1 MSCLFDSIAS
11 YTRNCT
17 SHALRQMVADYLRE
31 NPVFWGEMRFKE
43 VFDLFEPQDVHF
55 CTSVEDYIDRMRQE
69 STWGGAL
76 EIQCICNMFQ
86 IGVRVHTGLPL
97 PIEFFPASSIRVS
110 PRDGN
115 HGNHGDHMD
124 HVIHVLDISWN
135 GYHFESVSTH
145 SPTKHLPSHS
155 RHRPPPLPLPRP

>member
-17 SHALRQMVADYLRE
+17 SRALRQMVADYLSE
-31 NPVFWGEMRFKE
+31 NPLFWGDMRFNE
-43 VFDLFEPQDVHF
+43 VFALFEPYDVHF
-55 CTSVEDYIDRMRQE
+55 CGSVEDYIERMRHE

-97 PIEFFPASSIRVS
+97 PIEFFPASSGRT
-110 PRDGN
+110 PARDT
-115 HGNHGDHMD
+115 DQ
-124 HVIHVLDISWN
+124 VLHVLDISWN
-135 GYHFESVSTH
+135 GCHFESVPTH
-145 SPTKHLPSHS
+145 VLAKRPQSHTQ
-155 RHRPPPLPLPRP
+155 HRPPLLPLPHP